1 MNSKKFCFIMC
12 SNDTQYEQECIK
24 YINNLLIPEG
34 YELDIKV
41 IRDAA
46 SMTEGYNRG
55 MNSSDARYKIYLH
68 HDTFIIN
75 KNFLLIY

>member
-55 MNSSDARYKIYLH
+55 MN
-68 HDTFIIN
+68 
-75 KNFLLIY
+75 FLMPDIKYICTMTHL